1 MKKIDLGQIIQIVA
15 SVGVVVGLVFL
26 VVEINQNTQATNTA
40 SRDAAVEHVLHF
52 FEQSMDSQVIARAQH
67 KMESGGELDDFEKQQ
82 LWRYQY
88 YNFKIFENIH
98 IQYQQGLFSDGEWNR
113 YRIIIKGVLEN
124 NEFALDMWKSTTG
137 HWTEEF
143 HAELDDLMSDR

>member
-1 MKKIDLGQIIQIVA
+1 MKKIDLGKIIQIVA

-52 FEQSMDSQVIARAQH
+52 FKQSMDSQVIARAQH
-67 KMESGGELDDFEKQQ
+67 KMESGGELDDFERQQ

-88 YNFKIFENIH
+88 YNFKIFENIF
-98 IQYQQGLFSDGEWNR
+98 IQYQEGLFSDSEWIR
-113 YRIIIKGVLEN
+113 YQIIIMGVFDN
-124 NEFALDMWKSTTG
+124 N
-137 HWTEEF
+137 
-143 HAELDDLMSDR
+143 